1 MPLPCSLVS
10 TFFLCRGFSVVL
22 EKTLWCWRRL
32 LRVPW
37 TARRSNQS
45 VLKEI
50 SPDYSSEG
58 MTEADTPILW
68 PPDAKNWL
76 IGKDPDVG
84 KEGKAGG
91 EGDDR
96 GGDGWMTSL
105 TQYTWVWVNSGSW
118 WWTGRPSVLQSM
130 GLQRG
135 GHDWAAELNSIHTVP
150 GNLNKQW
157 KNPQKHQYTEI
168 LLLKS

>member
-1 MPLPCSLVS
+1 MPLPCSLVP

-32 LRVPW
+32 LRVLW

-50 SPDYSSEG
+50 SPDYLSEG
-58 MTEADTPILW
+58 MTEAETPILW
-68 PPDAKNWL
+68 PPDSKNWL
-76 IGKDPDVG
+76 IGKDPDAG

-105 TQYTWVWVNSGSW
+105 TQWTWVWASSGCW
-118 WWTGRPSVLQSM
+118 WWTRQPVVLQSWRSQRVRYDLVTVLNWIE
-130 GLQRG
+130 GLPWWLRG
-135 GHDWAAELNSIHTVP
+135 
-150 GNLNKQW
+150 
-157 KNPQKHQYTEI
+157 
-168 LLLKS
+168 